1 MSFEKM
7 ALNQSNYNIEEDTLS
22 SIHQSSANSSFV
34 SNASEELRSN

>member
-7 ALNQSNYNIEEDTLS
+7 ALNQSNYNIEEDTFL
-22 SIHQSSANSSFV
+22 SIHQSSANSSLV